1 MKWHGNCLKVINDWL
16 TAKLLR
22 SPSDGYTMSVT
33 YLSVFGERRA
43 QTLAITAHI
52 ASARIQ
58 HAPEIIRRQ
67 NTHKLVVSHICLAQ
81 QNCVQLFV
89 VFFLKTKFPAF
100 LFWNVRAQYTKSSC
114 GRGESCE
121 QFTFQRSIQRAL
133 QRDTFQIATISTD
146 CISSQ
151 TKLCD
156 ADEECKCPVME

>member
-1 MKWHGNCLKVINDWL
+1 LKVINDWL

-33 YLSVFGERRA
+33 YLSVFGKRRA

-67 NTHKLVVSHICLAQ
+67 NTHKLVVSLFLFFFFWLAQ

-89 VFFLKTKFPAF
+89 LFFLINEIPCIFVFEMCAHSTQNHNVKEVKVVSSNL
-100 LFWNVRAQYTKSSC
+100 LFNVVFNGHFSVTLFK
-114 GRGESCE
+114 
-121 QFTFQRSIQRAL
+121 
-133 QRDTFQIATISTD
+133 
-146 CISSQ
+146 
-151 TKLCD
+151 
-156 ADEECKCPVME
+156 